1 MSKRKMVRAIEEQEE
16 LEALMALEEQAPDP
30 LQSTL
35 DSFFADAWITEIVH
49 MVKSGKEATVYCC
62 RAHPSRNV
70 PYLAA
75 KVYRSRN
82 NRGFKNDAVYQEGRA
97 ITDQRARRAVKNKS
111 AAGREMQFS
120 MWVGHEFETLT
131 RLHAAGA
138 MVPKPLAQNSNAL
151 LMEYLGE
158 EQQPAFA
165 LQNVILEPDEIYPV
179 FELLMDNIQL
189 WLANNII
196 HGDLSPYN
204 IMYWQ
209 GNVTIID
216 FPQAVDPRF
225 NSHALSLLTRDID
238 NVCKYMARYGLKR
251 DSAQLANR
259 LWQRFRNA
267 RL

>member
-16 LEALMALEEQAPDP
+16 WEALMALDEQGMDP

-35 DSFFADAWITEIVH
+35 DSFFTDGWITDILHE
-49 MVKSGKEATVYCC
+49 VKSGKEATVYCC
-62 RAHPSRNV
+62 RAHPSRGV

-82 NRGFKNDAVYQEGRA
+82 KRGFKNDAVYQEGRA
-97 ITDQRARRAVKNKS
+97 ITDRRVSRAVKNKS

-120 MWVGHEFETLT
+120 MWVSHEFDTLT

-138 MVPKPLAQNSNAL
+138 AVPQPLARTSHAL

-158 EQQPAFA
+158 EERPAFA
-165 LQNVILEPDEIYPV
+165 LQGVTLEPDEVYPA

-189 WLANNII
+189 LLANDVI
-196 HGDLSPYN
+196 HGDLSGYN

-209 GNVTIID
+209 GKVTIID

-251 DSAQLANR
+251 DSAQIANR

-267 RL
+267 TL